1 MMGIPDM
8 EQVLILLFLYYS
20 LNLIP
25 RLIPPAKQNRSF
37 TQKIGVISGRTA
49 NTITK
54 SAKNGERKRGLHKK
68 FTRFLAICR
77 AFCLRESAAVWY
89 NKTYSGGILLSS
101 YSLFAFN
108 RAYVY
113 SAVKK
118 QKINGRVPGYMT
130 PLARIAA
137 NGGNT
142 AKRRRRLKDN

>member
-25 RLIPPAKQNRSF
+25 RLIPHAKRIRSF

-54 SAKNGERKRGLHKK
+54 SAKNGESKRGLHKK

-101 YSLFAFN
+101 YSLFVFN
-108 RAYVY
+108 RARTRT
-113 SAVKK
+113 ARLKK
-118 QKINGRVPGYMT
+118 TENKRTRPGVHD
-130 PLARIAA
+130 PSRA
-137 NGGNT
+137 NRR
-142 AKRRRRLKDN
+142 KRRQYGKTPTEVKR